1 VKASTPYATQ
11 PAVDE
16 LDLEA
21 LAPGELHH
29 LMVNIVTN
37 ALGVWTWIPVIV
49 ARGHEPGP
57 VVAVTGAVHGN
68 ELNGIRIVQRLFHR
82 LHGEGL
88 RGTVIGVPIV
98 NVPGYRENRREFID
112 GNDLNRIMPG
122 RENGNCAEVYA
133 HRVLTRVVDRADYLI
148 DLHTASAGRINSI
161 YVRADMTNPVTTR
174 MALLQQAQIIVHN
187 KGRDGTLRGAVGV
200 PAITVEVGDPQR
212 FQRGAIRD
220 GLDGVENVLVDLA
233 MLPRGELKRGEDAV
247 LCSRSYW
254 IYTDTGGVL
263 EVFPQLADHVEHG
276 ERIARVSSIFGDVIR
291 EHQAPE
297 DGIVV
302 GKSISPVNRT
312 GARVLHLG
320 VVGTPEGACEPVPS
334 LARGQSS
341 S

>member
-1 VKASTPYATQ
+1 MKASSPNATQ
-11 PAVDE
+11 PAVDR
-16 LDLEA
+16 LDLES
-21 LAPGELHH
+21 LEPGELHH
-29 LMVNIVTN
+29 LMVDIVTN

-49 ARGHEPGP
+49 ARGHQPGP

-82 LHGEGL
+82 LRGEGL

-122 RENGNCAEVYA
+122 RENGNCAQVYA
-133 HRVLTRVVDRADYLI
+133 HRVLTRVLDRADYLI
-148 DLHTASAGRINSI
+148 DLHTASAGRVNSI
-161 YVRADMTNPVTTR
+161 YVRADMTNPVTAR
-174 MALLQQAQIIVHN
+174 MARLQQAQIIVHN

-200 PAITVEVGDPQR
+200 PAITVEVGDPHR

-220 GLDGVENVLVDLA
+220 GLEGVENVLVDLEL
-233 MLPRGELKRGEDAV
+233 LPGEIKHDEDAV

-263 EVFPQLADHVEHG
+263 EVFPQLRDQVECG

-291 EHQAPE
+291 EYEAPE
-297 DGIVV
+297 DGVVV

-320 VVGTPEGACEPVPS
+320 VVGTPEGACDPVPS
-334 LARGQSS
+334 PGGHSS
-341 S
+341 SS